1 MFRCTVVYGTDSEQF
16 EQEGTPIKISEIR
29 HSEDLRDSL
38 GYGDNVNLMIG
49 GITMPDDALVPNGA
63 VVVIETAANKKA
75 TRELA
80 LA

>member
-1 MFRCTVVYGTDSEQF
+1 MFKCTVVYGPDSESF
-16 EQEGTPIKISEIR
+16 EQDTPIKIGDIR
-29 HSEDLRDSL
+29 RSEDLRDTL

-49 GITMPDDALVPNGA
+49 GITMPDDAIVPQDS

>member
-1 MFRCTVVYGTDSEQF
+1 MFKCTVVYGPDSVQHES
-16 EQEGTPIKISEIR
+16 ERPIRIADVR
-29 HSEDLRDSL
+29 NNEDLRDEL

-49 GITMPDDALVPNGA
+49 GITMPDDALVPNES

-75 TRELA
+75 TVELA

>member
-1 MFRCTVVYGTDSEQF
+1 MFKCTVVYGPDSETY
-16 EQEGTPIKISEIR
+16 EQDTPIKVGDIR
-29 HSEDLRDSL
+29 RSDDLRDTL

-49 GITMPDDALVPNGA
+49 GITMPDDAIVPNDS

>member
-1 MFRCTVVYGTDSEQF
+1 MFKCTVVYGPDTEVF
-16 EQEGTPIKISEIR
+16 EQDGPIKVGDIR
-29 HSEDLRDSL
+29 RSDDLRDTL

-49 GITMPDDALVPNGA
+49 GITMPDDAIVPNDS

>member
-1 MFRCTVVYGTDSEQF
+1 MFKCSVVYGPDSEPF
-16 EQEGTPIKISEIR
+16 EQDTPIKVGDIR
-29 HSEDLRDSL
+29 RSEDLRDQL

-49 GITMPDDALVPNGA
+49 GITMPDDALVPNGS

>member
-1 MFRCTVVYGTDSEQF
+1 MFKCTVVYGPDSESF
-16 EQEGTPIKISEIR
+16 EQDTPIKIGDIR
-29 HSEDLRDSL
+29 RSEDLRDTL

-49 GITMPDDALVPNGA
+49 GITMPDDALVPNES